1 MTEYAI
7 LTLYVFIIGTQVG
20 RALTLRQRANAMVEA
35 VNCMINSDWLAP
47 QILAARIHSDQELI
61 EVPEFKP
68 SLTLR
73 CRMIHESVRAR
84 AR

>member
-7 LTLYVFIIGTQVG
+7 LTVYVFIIGTQVG
-20 RALTLRQRANAMVEA
+20 RALTLRDQARKTVDGITCLMQ
-35 VNCMINSDWLAP
+35 SDWLGP
-47 QILAARIHSDQELI
+47 SILAARIHQDQEAI
-61 EVPEFKP
+61 EVPEFTP

-84 AR
+84 

>member
-7 LTLYVFIIGTQVG
+7 LSLYIFIIGTQVG
-20 RALTLRQRANAMVEA
+20 RALTLRQQARKTVEGITCLL
-35 VNCMINSDWLAP
+35 NHEWIGP
-47 QILAARIHSDQELI
+47 QVLAARLHGDQEAI

-84 AR
+84 